1 MELLIV
7 YDVVTDSSAGK
18 KRLRRVAK
26 ACEGYGQR
34 VQYSVFECTLN
45 DTQLEQLRTR
55 LDKIIDSTKDSL
67 RIYRLMQP
75 RERYVEVL
83 GRPLVNDLHDPLV
96 L

>member
-1 MELLIV
+1 MELLIT
-7 YDVVTDSSAGK
+7 YDVATTSAVGQ

-34 VQYSVFECTLN
+34 VQYSVFECTLS
-45 DTQLEQLRTR
+45 DLQFEQLRTR
-55 LDKIIDSTKDSL
+55 LNGIIDVGEDSL

-75 RERYVEVL
+75 REQFVEVL
-83 GRPLVNDLHDPLV
+83 GRPLIHDLHDPLV

>member
-1 MELLIV
+1 MELLVV
-7 YDVVTDSSAGK
+7 YDVATTSSSGR

-34 VQYSVFECTLN
+34 VQFSVFECTLS
-45 DTQLEQLRTR
+45 DMQLEQLRMR
-55 LDKIIDSTKDSL
+55 LDEIIDHEQDSL

-75 RERYVEVL
+75 RERFVEVL
-83 GRPLVNDLHDPLV
+83 GRPLSHDLHDALI